1 MAHECRIKE
10 TPSSGN
16 IVYGMKENMWVQWRL
31 NRAFWN
37 AKWFRLFPQKHLQY
51 LERLGSDNRP
61 IFISMKKCKHRRVG
75 RFDSHPESLI
85 MKSREVY
92 HLDVRNYLNGR
103 EEQFKTLKNRLTC
116 SEGNLKEKNRRDH
129 MIYDLFLR

>member
-1 MAHECRIKE
+1 MMAHECRIKE

-31 NRAFWN
+31 NRALWN
-37 AKWFRLFPQKHLQY
+37 AKWFRLFPQEHLQY

-75 RFDSHPESLI
+75 RFVFDKDGL
-85 MKSREVY
+85 
-92 HLDVRNYLNGR
+92 
-103 EEQFKTLKNRLTC
+103 
-116 SEGNLKEKNRRDH
+116 
-129 MIYDLFLR
+129 